1 MANFYLAT
9 KLAKYLKAAMVILRI
24 PFLFIAY
31 LVLQIFKRIAPGF
44 MYKIVTQN
52 MLSQIKFNQWKNSEN
67 VKSVHDLN
75 FIFST
80 EIFKWKVLSGIDD
93 AMKDAYLGAPAPDIP
108 VLNISSKKTI
118 NLLSLASE
126 GRPLVL
132 NFGSCS

>member
-1 MANFYLAT
+1 MQVNLHRYF
-9 KLAKYLKAAMVILRI
+9 
-24 PFLFIAY
+24 
-31 LVLQIFKRIAPGF
+31 Q
-44 MYKIVTQN
+44 
-52 MLSQIKFNQWKNSEN
+52 
-67 VKSVHDLN
+67 
-75 FIFST
+75 
-80 EIFKWKVLSGIDD
+80 WKVLSGIDD

>member
-9 KLAKYLKAAMVILRI
+9 KLAKYLKAALVILQI

-80 EIFKWKVLSGIDD
+80 EIFKVKHRN
-93 AMKDAYLGAPAPDIP
+93 P
-108 VLNISSKKTI
+108 
-118 NLLSLASE
+118 
-126 GRPLVL
+126 
-132 NFGSCS
+132 